1 MRAKEILKMV
11 DELKEELKTTD
22 PFIIA
27 EYFGIKVVFWDSKIK
42 EFTAQTFKAE
52 GYHPII
58 SIGKRYSDTAKR
70 VLCAHELGH
79 VLLHEGINNFKVTEK
94 NVQTSVEYE
103 ANLFA
108 VALLFEPKELS
119 MQLDKMSNS
128 TLKILLDYN
137 IY

>member
-1 MRAKEILKMV
+1 MRAKEILEMV
-11 DELKEELKTTD
+11 DELKDALKTTD

-27 EYFGIKVVFWDSKIK
+27 EHFGIKVLFRDSKLI
-42 EFTAQTFKAE
+42 TAQTFKAE
-52 GYHPII
+52 GYSPII
-58 SIGKRYSDTAKR
+58 SIGNRYSDTAKR

-79 VLLHEGINNFKVTEK
+79 VLLHEGINHFKVTEK

-108 VALLFEPKELS
+108 VALLFDPKELS